1 MNKIILK
8 NGQEFDLVGTG
19 YMKDDMRKIVQF
31 RFESIL
37 DIGTV
42 QIAFKDLNAIS
53 SIEYWVAGSTLKE
66 TITDCVAYQSITQDS
81 EGKYIVTLSTDKI
94 SAEIKSTKEELA
106 ATQIELESAKEQI
119 AIANSMIN
127 ALTDTIVL
135 ISTPMM

>member
-1 MNKIILK
+1 MNKIILN

-19 YMKDDMRKIVQF
+19 YMRDDINKTFQF
-31 RFESIL
+31 RFSSNL

-42 QIAFKDLNAIS
+42 QNAFKDLDSIS
-53 SIEYWVAGSTLKE
+53 SIEYWVAGITLKE

-119 AIANSMIN
+119 AIANAMIN
-127 ALTDTIVL
+127 AFADTIVL
-135 ISTPMM
+135 ISAPMI